1 MANTDFKPVMIRN
14 VEFKFPR
21 LGATYKFNT
30 AEKRSEE
37 CNPRAQGAAYSIG
50 WTMSVADSKKLYAEL
65 KAHYESCAGTKAPFG
80 KVFGMK
86 KNEDGTCNFSAKRNG
101 VNGKGEENP
110 KPTVINGLKQ
120 PLADVH
126 IWGGSSG
133 NLKVTAYPVTDP
145 NGVGGISL
153 LIDTVQVVDAVYGG
167 GGLDEFDTIAPVGQI
182 QDPDGFGAVSSAA
195 DPFADI
201 PKTAGS
207 PPANFDDEIPFAPEM
222 RG

>member
-1 MANTDFKPVMIRN
+1 MAKTDFKPFMIRD
-14 VEFKFPR
+14 VVFAFPR
-21 LGATYKFNT
+21 LGTTYKFNT

-50 WTMSVADSKKLYAEL
+50 WTMSEADSKKLYTEL
-65 KAHYESCAGTKAPFG
+65 KAHYESCVTKAPFG

-86 KNEDGTCNFSAKRNG
+86 RNEDG
-101 VNGKGEENP
+101 
-110 KPTVINGLKQ
+110 TVINGLKQ

-145 NGVGGISL
+145 NGVGGVSL

-167 GGLDEFDTIAPVGQI
+167 GGLDDFDTIAPVGQI
-182 QDPDGFGAVSSAA
+182 QDPDNFGAASSAA
-195 DPFADI
+195 DPFANI
-201 PKTAGS
+201 PKTA
-207 PPANFDDEIPFAPEM
+207 ANDDLSMDEIPF
-222 RG
+222 

>member
-1 MANTDFKPVMIRN
+1 MSSTDFKPVMIRN

-21 LGATYKFNT
+21 LGSTYKYNT

-50 WTMSVADSKKLYAEL
+50 WEMSKEDAGKLHAEL
-65 KAHYESCAGTKAPFG
+65 KAHYESCVTKVPFG

-86 KNEDGTCNFSAKRNG
+86 PLESGNVMFSAKRNG

-120 PLADVH
+120 PLEDVH
-126 IWGGSSG
+126 IWGGSKG

-153 LIDTVQVVDAVYGG
+153 LIDIVQVTDAVYGG
-167 GGLDEFDTIAPVGQI
+167 GGLDEFDTIAPVGKI
-182 QDPDGFGAVSSAA
+182 IDPDFDTPPAS

-201 PKTAGS
+201 PRSAS
-207 PPANFDDEIPFAPEM
+207 NDLAMDDIPF
-222 RG
+222 

>member
-14 VEFKFPR
+14 VVFSYPR
-21 LGATYKFNT
+21 LGATYKYNT

-50 WTMSVADSKKLYAEL
+50 WEMSKEDAGKLHAEL
-65 KAHYESCAGTKAPFG
+65 KAHYESCVTKAPFG
-80 KVFGMK
+80 KIFGMK
-86 KNEDGTCNFSAKRNG
+86 PLESGNVMFSAKRNG

-120 PLADVH
+120 PLEDVH
-126 IWGGSSG
+126 IWGGSKG

-145 NGVGGISL
+145 NGIGGISL
-153 LIDTVQVVDAVYGG
+153 LIDIVQVTDAVYGG
-167 GGLDEFDTIAPVGQI
+167 GGLDEFDTIAPVGKI
-182 QDPDGFGAVSSAA
+182 IDPDFDTPPAS

-201 PKTAGS
+201 PKTA
-207 PPANFDDEIPFAPEM
+207 ANDLDMDDIPF
-222 RG
+222 